1 MGEQYP
7 FGAPVRSVARQP
19 SGHRRVFILGAYPS
33 ALHIRWIPP
42 DGSNLGAV
50 RALAVDNEPEPFWDG
65 ADDAELVDA
74 WAAEW
79 FSASYGRV
87 SPAGKLNGSSGRW
100 VDEQVLRPLAAR
112 REEVW
117 FTDCLDTYRGSRG
130 QAKRIGDTY
139 TPFADEADLPQA
151 ILGDHP
157 SETAI
162 VRQCLDGHQERLLDE
177 LDAVAPDLVVTLGN
191 AAARVFHELIGLDGP
206 APPLAREGYGEFVH
220 VARLSGRAIQWLPL
234 VHPGAPSTWQQGH
247 AVWVEQVA
255 RGSADGSAGGTR
267 ERVPKWLPQQ
277 LLAAGADAP
286 SVLADYAADRLVSGA
301 RERVKRREATG
312 RDVDALVKRTI
323 RSHVRLARSE
333 GAVAGLTMTAAQV
346 TTILGTAGKLT
357 LPAAVATMGA
367 DLTAL
372 AWLQSRMVLEIAA
385 LRGYPLDDPQEVAK
399 EFLILWGLHSPTRQ
413 VGAAAG
419 QATQRVG
426 RRLLERYLRG
436 AILKSITAMFR
447 VVGIRFSRAAL
458 IRGLPF
464 VNIPVNAAVNDVSTR
479 RLGQK
484 ANAYYKVKWG

>member
-1 MGEQYP
+1 MGEQFP
-7 FGAPVRSVARQP
+7 FGAPVRSVARPP
-19 SGHRRVFILGAYPS
+19 SGHRRVFVLGAYPS
-33 ALHIRWIPP
+33 ALHIRWTPP
-42 DGSNLGAV
+42 DGSDLRPV

-65 ADDAELVDA
+65 ADDAELVAA

-79 FSASYGRV
+79 FTEEYGRL

-100 VDEQVLRPLAAR
+100 VDDRVLRPLAAR

-130 QAKRIGDTY
+130 QAKRIRDTY
-139 TPFADEADLPQA
+139 APYAGQADLPQA
-151 ILGDHP
+151 ILGEHP

-162 VRQCLDGHQERLLDE
+162 VRECLDGHRQRLLDE
-177 LDAVAPDLVVTLGN
+177 LDGVTPDLVVTLGN
-191 AAARVFHELIGLDGP
+191 AAARVFHELIGLDGV

-220 VARLSGRAIQWLPL
+220 VALSGRAIQWLPL
-234 VHPGAPSTWQQGH
+234 VHPGAPSTWQQRHGE
-247 AVWVEQVA
+247 WVKQVA
-255 RGSADGSAGGTR
+255 PGPADGSAKRTR

-277 LLAAGADAP
+277 LLAAGTNAP
-286 SVLADYAADRLVSGA
+286 SVLADYAADRLVGGA
-301 RERVKRREATG
+301 RERAERQEATG
-312 RDVDALVKRTI
+312 RDVDVLVKRTI

-385 LRGYPLDDPQEVAK
+385 LRGDPLDDPQEVAQ

-413 VGAAAG
+413 VGAAAS
-419 QATQRVG
+419 QASQRVG
-426 RRLLERYLRG
+426 KRLLEKYLRG

-458 IRGLPF
+458 VRSLPF
-464 VNIPVNAAVNDVSTR
+464 VNIPVNAAINDVSTR

-484 ANAYYKVKWG
+484 ADAYFKDKWG